1 VSLTFKVYDETNTTL
16 VGTIAN
22 AIDGEFV
29 EEYNE
34 PGYGTVTVI
43 LGSADA
49 ALLTQDRVVRVEY
62 ESAARFAFIVETL
75 DRSLV
80 SEDGQKLLVAG
91 GRGLL
96 AWLEDAVVF
105 PQAGLRETSS
115 DERPFNYAAADGP
128 WKDSVTW
135 SAPLGVRWRDD
146 TSPRAGLPAN
156 WPDADAQWIWSTD
169 PDDQTVP
176 EGTVNYFRSTFT
188 LTESTRIRFFATA
201 DNFFDMY
208 LDGQLVMSSSKFSEN
223 APSFAQRVGYA
234 VRLGAGEHTIAAR
247 VRNGQPWQRY
257 SVKID
262 ASSDE
267 VRATGHGLTNGTIV
281 RFPSISKNGT
291 GLATGTNYFIRDA
304 SANAFKVATSEGGAA
319 VDILT
324 DAEVDIR
331 LRADRYAGFLMTAFK
346 FNNDGRI
353 DRTVRPVRRTNVIH
367 WEVATEEPLFRPAMI
382 LRDLIEEADD
392 RGVYRLGSLSFGY
405 DTATPT
411 NGSWTEYVDLSVPV
425 GMNLL
430 EVKDIIV
437 DFGIDFWIDPGTTTL
452 NSSEQRGTT
461 KSVTLGVASNLLAYS
476 TTTEPKVK
484 TQALIKNTDGWQ
496 ETGVSTD
503 TLGRREIFVEAGR
516 TRSRRTARIISQQL
530 LTELARKRVTATTV
544 EAIPVTG
551 AKPFVDF
558 GVGDTISIPEPTG
571 SGTLS
576 ARVLSIAMQ
585 KDGGGVRFMPELE
598 VL

>member
-1 VSLTFKVYDETNTTL
+1 MSLTFKVYDETNTTL
-16 VGTIAN
+16 VGTISN

-34 PGYGTVTVI
+34 PGYGTVTLI

-257 SVKID
+257 SVNID
-262 ASSDE
+262 AATDE
-267 VRATGHGLTNGTIV
+267 VRASGHGLTNGTII

-291 GLATGTNYFIRDA
+291 GLTSGTNYYVRDA

-319 VDILT
+319 VNIT
-324 DAEVDIR
+324 ANAEVDIR

-346 FNNDGRI
+346 FNDDGRI

-382 LRDLIEEADD
+382 LRDLVEEAAD
-392 RGVYRLGSLSFGY
+392 RNVYRLGSLSFGY
-405 DTATPT
+405 DTASPT
-411 NGSWTEYVDLSVPV
+411 NGSWSEYVDLSVPV

-437 DFGIDFWIDPGTTTL
+437 DFGIDFWIDPSTTTL

-461 KSVTLGVASNLLAYS
+461 KSVTLGVANNLLAYS

-496 ETGVSTD
+496 EAGVSTD